1 LKELKGGKGE
11 MKKGLMLVTSCFAA
25 VLIAAPLW
33 AAEEESAGELARK
46 AQNPVAD
53 MMSFPFQDNMNF
65 GYGPNDGMQNVMN
78 FQPVIPLRLNKDWNL
93 ITRTIAPL
101 IYQPWPEYEFGLG
114 DIQFTPFFSPAKS
127 SKFIWGAGPVFQ
139 FPTAT
144 DEILGTG
151 KWTVGPSGV
160 GLLMEGP
167 WVAGL
172 LAQNV
177 WSYAGDSDRKDVNAF
192 LAQPFINYNF
202 EKGWYLTF
210 SPIITANWK
219 ADKGSDV
226 WTVPLGLG
234 FGKIFR
240 IGKLPFNGNI
250 SAFYNVAK
258 PEVGPDWTLRVQL
271 ALLLPTSM
279 FKGKEEPK

>member
-1 LKELKGGKGE
+1 
-11 MKKGLMLVTSCFAA
+11 MKIKLLLTLACMVVILC
-25 VLIAAPLW
+25 AAPLW
-33 AAEEESAGELARK
+33 AAEEESATELAKK

-53 MMSFPFQDNMNF
+53 MMSFPFQNNMNF

-78 FQPVIPLRLNKDWNL
+78 FQPVIPIHLSEDWNM
-93 ITRTIAPL
+93 ITRTIMPL
-101 IYQPWPEYEFGLG
+101 IYQPWPGYEFGLG
-114 DIQFTPFFSPAKS
+114 DIQFTPFFSPAKP
-127 SKFIWGAGPVFQ
+127 SKFIWGGGPVFQ

-144 DEILGTG
+144 DDTLGTG

-167 WVAGL
+167 WVIGL

-192 LAQPFINYNF
+192 LAQPFVNYNF
-202 EKGWYLTF
+202 DKGWYLTF

-250 SAFYNVAK
+250 SAYYNVAK
-258 PEVGPDWTLRVQL
+258 PEVGPDWTLRLQL
-271 ALLLPTSM
+271 ALLLPTSVL
-279 FKGKEEPK
+279 KGKEEPK